1 MFFQQLKLV
10 LVIRTDLKLSKGKT
24 CSQVAHAAV
33 ACFKTALDTNAPLAN
48 KWLMFGQ
55 PKIVLKVESLS
66 QLESLQKQAEESN
79 VISALVKDAGRTQI
93 SPGTVTCLGLGPDYD
108 DKLDAIVKDLKL
120 L

>member
-33 ACFKTALDTNAPLAN
+33 MCFKTALETNSSLAN
-48 KWLMFGQ
+48 KWLFLGQ
-55 PKIVLKVESLS
+55 PKIVLKVESLQ
-66 QLESLQKQAEESN
+66 QLESLQQQAKESN
-79 VISALVKDAGRTQI
+79 IISAIVKDAGRTQI
-93 SPGTVTCLGLGPDYD
+93 TPGTVTCIGLGPDYD
-108 DKLDAIVKDLKL
+108 GKLDAIVKDLKL

>member
-10 LVIRTDLKLSKGKT
+10 LIIRTDLKLSKGKM

-33 ACFKTALDTNAPLAN
+33 ICLKSALETNASLAN
-48 KWLMFGQ
+48 KWLAMGQ

-66 QLESLQKQAEESN
+66 HLEALQKQAAESN

-108 DKLDAIVKDLKL
+108 EKLDAIVKDLKL